1 MGMGTGGDDPS
12 EFGTTMSEINVAPLV
27 DVMLVLL
34 IIFMVTSSVE
44 TLRAEQEVQRIRQE
58 IVDDD
63 IAAQHP
69 SQKVPINMPKVNA
82 EEVNLNEE
90 QKLVL
95 TMTRD
100 PAFYIGETLVVRCD
114 ADAPGASA
122 QRAAKDPAARF
133 KRCLN
138 QLEKKLLSNEK
149 LQKDGEIY
157 LRADRAIPYGQALT
171 VMARIRKAGITRF
184 GLVAEPDLEQ

>member
-122 QRAAKDPAARF
+122 QRAA
-133 KRCLN
+133 
-138 QLEKKLLSNEK
+138 
-149 LQKDGEIY
+149 
-157 LRADRAIPYGQALT
+157 
-171 VMARIRKAGITRF
+171 RKA
-184 GLVAEPDLEQ
+184 AKAAKNK